1 MSALDR
7 VQVLT
12 DQGACG
18 ELSQDDDR
26 DYLFRYGIGMPVTAQ
41 ISLTMAVRDMPFLHR
56 TLHPVFQMNLPE
68 GYVLEQLRHRLA
80 KTTTLNPMLLLALT
94 GSGSPIGRVRVHSP
108 ALDTL
113 LDRSAMP
120 RGERL
125 AELLAWDGAEDLFS
139 QLVDKYILRAGIS
152 GIQPKVLVPEDMA
165 SDPKA
170 TLLMPELIVK
180 AGREDFPGLAINE
193 FLCMDAARRAGMP
206 VPEFFL
212 SDNHKLFVMR
222 RFDRGEHQQPLGF
235 EDMAVLT
242 GVGTEDKYNASYE
255 KIARAIRLFCAP
267 EQVQSSLRQFFD
279 IVALSCMVGNGD
291 AHLKNF
297 GLLYADPLGAD
308 ATLSPAYDIVNTT
321 AYIPEDSLALTL
333 AGSKSLF
340 RSRLGILDLAK
351 TCDVLE
357 PRRRLRE
364 LIAAV
369 EASLSANAVLAE
381 EVPHVAAAM
390 AHANGAFRQTF
401 AG

>member
-1 MSALDR
+1 VSALDR

>member
-1 MSALDR
+1 VSALDR

-12 DQGACG
+12 DQDACG

-26 DYLFRYGIGMPVTAQ
+26 DYLFRYGIGLSVKAQ
-41 ISLTMAVRDMPFLHR
+41 ISLTMAVRDMPYLHR

-94 GSGSPIGRVRVHSP
+94 GSGSPIGRVRVQSP

-113 LDRSAMP
+113 LDRGAIP

-125 AELLAWDGAEDLFS
+125 ADLLAWDGAADLFT

-152 GIQPKVLVPEDMA
+152 GIQPKVLVPEDNA
-165 SDPKA
+165 ADPKA

-267 EQVQSSLRQFFD
+267 ERVQSSLRQFFD

-351 TCDVLE
+351 TCDVVE
-357 PRRRLRE
+357 PRKRLRE

-381 EVPHVAAAM
+381 EVPQVAAAM
-390 AHANGAFRQTF
+390 AHASGAFRQTF
-401 AG
+401 AS

>member
-1 MSALDR
+1 VSAFDR
-7 VQVLT
+7 VEVLT
-12 DQGACG
+12 DQRACG
-18 ELSQDDDR
+18 ELSQDVDR
-26 DYLFRYGIGMPVTAQ
+26 DYLFRYGIGMPVEAQ
-41 ISLTMAVRDMPFLHR
+41 ISLTMAVRDMPYLHR

-94 GSGSPIGRVRVHSP
+94 GSGSPIGRVRVQSP

-113 LDRSAMP
+113 LDRGAMP

-125 AELLAWDGAEDLFS
+125 ADLLAWDGAADLFT

-152 GIQPKVLVPEDMA
+152 GIQPKVLVPEDRA
-165 SDPKA
+165 ADPNA
-170 TLLMPELIVK
+170 TLMMPELIVK

-242 GVGTEDKYNASYE
+242 GVGTEEKYNASYE

-267 EQVQSSLRQFFD
+267 QQVRSSLRQFFD

-297 GLLYADPLGAD
+297 GLLYADPLGGD
-308 ATLSPAYDIVNTT
+308 AALSPAYDIVNTT

-351 TCDVLE
+351 TCDVVE
-357 PRRRLRE
+357 PRKRLRE
-364 LIAAV
+364 LVAAV

-381 EVPHVAAAM
+381 KVPQVAAAM
-390 AHANGAFRQTF
+390 AQASGAFRQTF